1 VEITH
6 PEIEAYLKGLLPQRH
21 PVLLE
26 MEEEA
31 RSSGFPIVGPLVGTL
46 LALLT
51 KTMGARRVLE
61 LGAGFGYSAFWFAQA
76 LPPDG
81 QVLAFER
88 NPANIERAKAY
99 LGKAGLGERVAFQPG
114 DALELL
120 DNEAGPFDIIF
131 NDIDKSAYP
140 QVPPKALP
148 KLRAGGLLVS
158 DNNLW
163 SGRVICEPED
173 DWTEGI
179 QIYNRLVSSD
189 SSLLTTIIPIRDGV
203 AVSLKLPSD

>member
-1 VEITH
+1 
-6 PEIEAYLKGLLPQRH
+6 
-21 PVLLE
+21 
-26 MEEEA
+26 
-31 RSSGFPIVGPLVGTL
+31 
-46 LALLT
+46 
-51 KTMGARRVLE
+51 MGARRVLE

>member
-1 VEITH
+1 MEITH

-31 RSSGFPIVGPLVGTL
+31 RGRGFPIVGPLVGTL

-88 NPANIERAKAY
+88 DPANIERAKAY
-99 LGKAGLGERVAFQPG
+99 LGRAGLGDLVAFQPG
-114 DALELL
+114 EALELL
-120 DNEAGPFDIIF
+120 ENEAGPFDIIF

-148 KLRAGGLLVS
+148 KLRAGGLLIC

-163 SGRVICEPED
+163 SGRVVGEPED

-179 QIYNRLVSSD
+179 QVYNRLVSSD

-203 AVSLKLPSD
+203 AVSLKLPSG